1 MNNNALKYAKKKY
14 IYLSRILTKPVYMHY
29 VNNEKTTQL
38 MHLCGPISAF
48 CYSQSFNDILCV
60 ETENAGL
67 ILTRLN
73 NSKGR
78 FSHDK

>member
-1 MNNNALKYAKKKY
+1 MNNNALKYAHTKN

-29 VNNEKTTQL
+29 ANNEKATQPI
-38 MHLCGPISAF
+38 HLCGPISAF
-48 CYSQSFNDILCV
+48 CYSQSFDDILWV

-78 FSHDK
+78 FSDDK

>member
-1 MNNNALKYAKKKY
+1 MQQN
-14 IYLSRILTKPVYMHY
+14 IYLSRILTKPVYMRC
-29 VNNEKTTQL
+29 VNNEKVTQP

-48 CYSQSFNDILCV
+48 CYPQSFNDILWV

-67 ILTRLN
+67 ILTWLN

>member
-1 MNNNALKYAKKKY
+1 MNNNALKYVKN
-14 IYLSRILTKPVYMHY
+14 IYLSCILTKPVYMHY
-29 VNNEKTTQL
+29 ANNEKATQP

-48 CYSQSFNDILCV
+48 YYSQPFNDILWV
-60 ETENAGL
+60 VTENAGL
-67 ILTRLN
+67 ILTRLS

>member
-1 MNNNALKYAKKKY
+1 MNNNALKYAIY

-29 VNNEKTTQL
+29 ANNEKATQP

-48 CYSQSFNDILCV
+48 CYSQSFNDILWV
-60 ETENAGL
+60 ATENTGL
-67 ILTRLN
+67 ILTRLK

>member
-1 MNNNALKYAKKKY
+1 
-14 IYLSRILTKPVYMHY
+14 MHNT
-29 VNNEKTTQL
+29 NNEKATQ

-48 CYSQSFNDILCV
+48 CYSQSFNDILRV

-73 NSKGR
+73 NFKGR
-78 FSHDK
+78 FSHEK